1 MRILAIDLGKV
12 RTGLALTDALGLTAQ
27 PYKTVETA
35 KLFTEL
41 ENICTDSQLA
51 VGTIVLG
58 YPTRL
63 DGTPTHMTEPVLAL
77 RNRLTDRYP
86 TLPVHLFDERFTTTL
101 AQQALLQMGLKRT
114 TRQQKSLTDTMSAT
128 LLLQSWLESQSPN
141 V

>member
-1 MRILAIDLGKV
+1 
-12 RTGLALTDALGLTAQ
+12 
-27 PYKTVETA
+27 
-35 KLFTEL
+35 
-41 ENICTDSQLA
+41 
-51 VGTIVLG
+51 
-58 YPTRL
+58 
-63 DGTPTHMTEPVLAL
+63 MTEPVLAL